1 MNTEFPNLF
10 SPVRIGPVT
19 LKNRIVFP
27 AHLTNYAENHLPT
40 SRHAFYYGERARGG
54 AGLIITEEQ
63 SVHPT
68 DLAYEKLIDAFDPR
82 VIPGYRQITY
92 EVHRHGGKIFAQL
105 NHNGQ
110 QGSSAYSRIP
120 LWGPSSIPDP
130 LFREMPKAMEPED
143 IREVIRGFC
152 LVAEHVIKGGFDGA
166 EVQGSHSSMLRQFM
180 SLLTNERTDE
190 YGGSFE
196 NRMRFTVELM
206 SALRRVTGGRI
217 ALGIRLSGDEL
228 VDGGLNLED
237 MKKVAAYLCDL
248 KLVDF
253 INTSIANFSNLYMV
267 EGSMHVPLGYGT
279 YISAGLKEV
288 ANVPVFS
295 AGRINAPAQA
305 ERILATGQ
313 ADLVCVMRGQIC
325 DPEFANK
332 ALAGRHE
339 EIRQCIACNQY
350 CAARTGLNRNLGC
363 LQNPIAGRE
372 ETYGYHTVTKPVRTK
387 KIMVVGGGPA
397 GLEAAKEAARRGHK
411 VTLYEREQSLGGQ
424 INILTK
430 VSNRE
435 EFSDVIRNQTIEMR
449 NFNVDI
455 RLGTE
460 VTAELVEREKPDA
473 VIVAAGSEAGPCYIA
488 GADKPYVMTFYEVLG
503 GREVPGDRVLI
514 IDDIGF
520 HQAASTAEYLSLMN
534 KKVYILTAGLYQVP
548 DLMPT
553 MDHAL
558 WYRRALD
565 QGIEMINNSI
575 VRTIDDNS
583 VTIFNHYNG
592 QETVL
597 EGITAVVLAG
607 HPQPREELYHQI
619 KGKVPEVYR
628 IGDSLAPRKIEHA
641 VFDGFRLGR
650 SI

>member
-1 MNTEFPNLF
+1 MNAEFPNLF

-19 LKNRIVFP
+19 IKNRIVFP
-27 AHLTNYAENHLPT
+27 AHLTNYAENNLPV
-40 SRHAFYYGERARGG
+40 SRHAYYYGERARGG

-68 DLAYEKLIDAFDPR
+68 DLAYEKLIDAFYPE

-92 EVHRHGGKIFAQL
+92 EVHRHGGKIFAQI

-110 QGSSAYSRIP
+110 QASSAYSRRPI
-120 LWGPSSIPDP
+120 WGPSSIPDP
-130 LFREMPKAMEPED
+130 LFREMPKAMEKED
-143 IREVIRGFC
+143 IREVIKGFC
-152 LVAEHVIKGGFDGA
+152 LVAEHCIKGGFDGC
-166 EVQGSHSSMLRQFM
+166 EVQGSHSSLLRQFM

-206 SALRRVTGGRI
+206 SALRRVTGSHI
-217 ALGIRLSGDEL
+217 ALGVRLSGDEL

-237 MKKVAAYLCDL
+237 MKKVAAYLCEL

-288 ANVPVFS
+288 SDVPVFA

-305 ERILATGQ
+305 ERILGSGQ

-332 ALAGRHE
+332 ALEGRHE

-372 ETYGYHTVTKPVRTK
+372 EEYGYHTVTKTARSK
-387 KIMVVGGGPA
+387 KIIVIGGGPA
-397 GLEAAKEAARRGHK
+397 GLEAAKEAARRGHQVK
-411 VTLYEREQSLGGQ
+411 LYERESSVGGQ
-424 INILTK
+424 INLLTR
-430 VSNRE
+430 VPNRE
-435 EFSDVIRNQTIEMR
+435 EFSDVIRNQTIEMKD
-449 NFNVDI
+449 FSVDI
-455 RLGTE
+455 ILETE
-460 VTAELVEREKPDA
+460 VTPDLVEREKPDA
-473 VIVAAGSEAGPCYIA
+473 VVIATGSEAGACYIQ
-488 GADKPYVMTFYEVLG
+488 GADKPHVMTFYEVMK
-503 GREVPGDRVLI
+503 GREVPGDKVLI
-514 IDDIGF
+514 VDDIGF
-520 HQAASTAEYLSLMN
+520 HQGTSTAEYLSYLN
-534 KKVYILTAGLYQVP
+534 KKVYILTAGLYAAP

-553 MDHAL
+553 MDLQL

-565 QGIEMINNSI
+565 QGIEMIPNSI
-575 VRTIDDNS
+575 VRAINDDS

-597 EGITAVVLAG
+597 EGITAVVLVG
-607 HPQPREELYHQI
+607 YPKSREELYHQL
-619 KGKVPEVYR
+619 KGKVPELYR

-641 VFDGFRLGR
+641 IFDGFRLGR